1 MDVNHKAEDE
11 VGLEVEALV
20 GHVVGLAE
28 LEAGLSGPGSRY
40 TLSLLGNGYFGRLQ
54 IQDKGGDRQARGR
67 ERRKE
72 RERAGER
79 EDKKR

>member
-1 MDVNHKAEDE
+1 M
-11 VGLEVEALV
+11 GLEVEALV

-54 IQDKGGDRQARGR
+54 IQDKGGDRQVRGR

-72 RERAGER
+72 RERER
-79 EDKKR
+79 ERTRNDREKV